1 MIQHISVKTLRRF
14 SGFGIAM
21 GVGLFVSTILP
32 SSCRMAPKDNPGD
45 TVAASVFAPPDTA
58 AVNRKARLAKKNAR
72 VKDSTDIFYIGDG
85 STKHE
90 LQLVSYPSK
99 RDTVVYGKARH
110 IKKSGNADY
119 GHVVRVKL
127 WMTSKGD
134 TLVQAVEE
142 LVE

>member
-1 MIQHISVKTLRRF
+1 MIQHIISKTLRHL
-14 SGFGIAM
+14 SWLGFTIGI
-21 GVGLFVSTILP
+21 GLFVLAMLP
-32 SSCRMAPKDNPGD
+32 SSCKMAPKDNPGD

-58 AVNRKARLAKKNAR
+58 AINRKARLAKKNAP

-99 RDTVVYGKARH
+99 RDTVVYSKARH